1 MSWQA
6 RLEIY
11 KKGFL
16 DEVDAILGGQE
27 DKEYRLRLAEEVESM
42 AREMLMETSRR
53 ANKCWHDLTR
63 SEDELVSES
72 D

>member
-16 DEVDAILGGQE
+16 DEVDAILGDQE
-27 DKEYRLRLAEEVESM
+27 DKEHRYKLALEIDSM
-42 AREMLMETSRR
+42 AMDLAQDVRERVEALEG
-53 ANKCWHDLTR
+53 D
-63 SEDELVSES
+63 DEPVSKP

>member
-27 DKEYRLRLAEEVESM
+27 DKEYRLRLAKEIEAM
-42 AREMLMETSRR
+42 TWQLYREACSRVDVLEGD
-53 ANKCWHDLTR
+53 N
-63 SEDELVSES
+63 EPVSEP